1 MNQRVLV
8 VAAAALCVLG
18 GGAAAF
24 RVARPRSSA
33 ATVPAPATPP
43 SPAATS
49 APQDSALAS
58 RTKGSPEA
66 PVTVLEIADFQCPA
80 CRIFW
85 EQTMPYLQREYVE
98 SGKVRFVF
106 LNLPL
111 VSIHHNAAAAAQF
124 AMCAARQDRFWPI
137 HDALFEHQA
146 AWAALPDPSAYFFS
160 LAAGAG
166 LQTNALGSCV
176 ADTAL
181 RTAIATEAEGLVR
194 RGVRSTPSFVIEGGL
209 LEGAAPIES
218 WRPILDSIYNAKAG
232 R

>member
-1 MNQRVLV
+1 MNQRMLL
-8 VAAAALCVLG
+8 AAAAVVLVLG

-24 RVARPRSSA
+24 HAARTP
-33 ATVPAPATPP
+33 ATVPAPPEP
-43 SPAATS
+43 QAATS
-49 APQDSALAS
+49 GAQDSVLGA
-58 RTKGSPEA
+58 RTKGSPDA

-85 EQTMPYLQREYVE
+85 EQTMPRLQQEYVE

-111 VSIHHNAAAAAQF
+111 VEIHHNAAAAAQF
-124 AMCAARQDRFWPI
+124 AMCAARQQHFWPI
-137 HDALFEHQA
+137 HDALFEHQS

-160 LAAGAG
+160 LAAAAG
-166 LQTNALGSCV
+166 LQTDALSVCV
-176 ADTAL
+176 GDTAL
-181 RTAIATEAEGLVR
+181 RTAIAAEAEGLAR
-194 RGVRSTPSFVIEGGL
+194 AGVRSTPSFVINGAL

-218 WRPILDSIYNAKAG
+218 WRPILDSVYRAKTG